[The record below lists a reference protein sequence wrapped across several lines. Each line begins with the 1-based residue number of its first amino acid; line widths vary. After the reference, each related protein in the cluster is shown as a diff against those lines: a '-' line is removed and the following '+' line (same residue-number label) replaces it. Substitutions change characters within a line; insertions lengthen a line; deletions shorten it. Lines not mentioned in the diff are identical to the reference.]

1 MVREGPV
8 SGRFHWLDLD
18 APANGGQ
25 AGGLAE
31 LAALAQGRPLMLV
44 WPAASVLLLEIELP
58 LRSAAQIAKALP
70 FALEDML
77 AEDVDRYHLS
87 WSRPAR
93 GGRIAVAA
101 VSRELIE
108 ASIRRFADAGLALQW
123 AVPEPLLLPWRDGQ
137 CALLL
142 EGDNG
147 VFRYG
152 EWLGGGGERDLCGLL
167 LEKLYASAEAQ
178 GSLQLWSRLSEGEA
192 VGWAGQ
198 SEAQQTQSVG
208 LDCMQPDISA
218 PSIERQALDNRLSL
232 YAGQWRAASALNLLV
247 GAYAPQIRRRNDL
260 KPWLPA
266 AALLLIA
273 LSAQLA
279 GQWQLL
285 VNQRRQLQTVEADTQ
300 ALFKQTFPDI
310 KRLVNVKVQAD
321 QQLAALQAQSR
332 QQTAGFLPLLYRVGN
347 RLKDQPQFKLQ
358 RLQFADGGLQLK
370 LLAPDAAG
378 VEQLKRQLS
387 EQDGLQADIQ
397 GVVDVTDGVEA
408 DIAIQQN

>member
-8 SGRFHWLDLD
+8 SGQFQWLDTEV
-18 APANGGQ
+18 PADGGQ

-31 LAALAQGRPLMLV
+31 LAAWAQGRPLMLV

-77 AEDVDRYHLS
+77 AEDVDHYHLS

-101 VSRELIE
+101 VNRELI
-108 ASIRRFADAGLALQW
+108 AAYVRRFAEAGLVLQW

-147 VFRYG
+147 VFRYR

-198 SEAQQTQSVG
+198 SEARQTQSVG

-232 YAGQWRAASALNLLV
+232 YAGQWQAAVALNLLV
-247 GAYAPQIRRRNDL
+247 GAYAPQIRRQNDL

-273 LSAQLA
+273 LSVQLG
-279 GQWQLL
+279 GQWQML
-285 VNQRRQLQTVEADTQ
+285 VKQRRQLQTVEADTQ

-321 QQLAALQAQSR
+321 QQLAALQSQSI
-332 QQTAGFLPLLYRVGN
+332 QQTAGFLPLLYRVGKL
-347 RLKDQPQFKLQ
+347 LKDQPQFKPQ
-358 RLQFADGGLQLK
+358 RLQFADGSLQLK

-378 VEQLKRQLS
+378 VEQLKRQLL

-397 GVVDVTDGVEA
+397 GVVGVTDGVEA

>member
-8 SGRFHWLDLD
+8 SGQFQWLDTEVPTD
-18 APANGGQ
+18 GGQ
-25 AGGLAE
+25 AGSLPE
-31 LAALAQGRPLMLV
+31 LAAWAQGRPLMLV
-44 WPAASVLLLEIELP
+44 WPAATVLLLEIELP

-70 FALEDML
+70 FALEDRL
-77 AEDVDRYHLS
+77 AEDVDRYHFS

-93 GGRIAVAA
+93 GGPIAVAA
-101 VSRELIE
+101 VSRELVE
-108 ASIRRFADAGLALQW
+108 ACVRRFADAGLALRW

-142 EGDNG
+142 EGDKG
-147 VFRYG
+147 IFRYG
-152 EWLGGGGERDLCGLL
+152 EWLGGGGERDLCALM
-167 LEKLYASAEAQ
+167 LEKLYAAEEAR
-178 GSLQLWSRLSEGEA
+178 GSLQLWSLGDDSPELPPA
-192 VGWAGQ
+192 I
-198 SEAQQTQSVG
+198 QT
-208 LDCMQPDISA
+208 
-218 PSIERQALDNRLSL
+218 ERRDWTDSL
-232 YAGQWRAASALNLLV
+232 LVYVGQWQAASALNLLV
-247 GAYAPQIRRRNDL
+247 GAYAPQIRRQSDF

-273 LSAQLA
+273 LSVQLG

-285 VNQRRQLQTVEADTQ
+285 VKQRRQLQAVEADTQ

-321 QQLAALQAQSR
+321 QQLAALQAQSL
-332 QQTAGFLPLLYRVGN
+332 QQTAGFLPLLYRVGK
-347 RLKDQPQFKLQ
+347 RLKDLPQFKPQ
-358 RLQFADGGLQLK
+358 RLQFADGSLQLK

-378 VEQLKRQLS
+378 VEQLKRQLL

-397 GVVDVTDGVEA
+397 GVVGATDGVEA